1 MAATIAP
8 LPKFIAQ
15 GGPLRGEKL
24 RTIVF
29 TPDGSKPS
37 GGYAVAATSFGLT
50 YLDFGV
56 CGPVNDGSAYVA
68 ALKVGSASTDCTIQF
83 YSYGA
88 ASTSATP
95 FAAVGASDTHL
106 TTNPVTILVVGR

>member
-1 MAATIAP
+1 MAITVAP
-8 LPKFIAQ
+8 VPSYSK
-15 GGPLRGEKL
+15 GGPLRGEK
-24 RTIVF
+24 IKSFVV

-37 GGYAVAATSFGLT
+37 GGYTVLASSLGLSII
-50 YLDFGV
+50 DFGV
-56 CGPVNDGSAYVA
+56 CGAVNDGSAYVA
-68 ALKVGSASTDCTIQF
+68 AIKVGTAQTDCTLQF

-95 FAAVGASDTHL
+95 FAAVGASDTKL